1 MIYPSD
7 FESKIGFDRVR
18 SFISDMCTSPLGR
31 EAVDK
36 MKFSTSFRRIK
47 ESLTAVAEM
56 MTLIR
61 GGADIPLNHLNDV
74 RPYLVEIKAPGSF
87 MVADRLFRLLRILI
101 TVDEVGRFFS
111 RDGGEGDPESVLLA
125 MFGNIQQFPHIIS
138 RLNKVLNEFGEVKDN
153 ASPELYDIRDRL
165 RHARASV
172 SSVMRRVI
180 ERAAS
185 AGIIEPD
192 TAPALRDGRL
202 VIPVAAMS
210 KRSISGI
217 VHDRSATGKTVFV
230 EPAEVV
236 EASNRLRELEADER
250 REIIKVLI
258 EAANVIRPDI
268 EKIDDAIAEL
278 GLLDFICAKAKF
290 AIATGAELPNLSP
303 RVEIEWYSAVNPVL
317 LLSLRKQNREVVP
330 LTLTLNKKNRFLVIS
345 GPNAGGKSV
354 ALKTVGL
361 VQYMFQCGVLPTMRS
376 NSHVGIFSNIFI
388 DIGDEQSLENDLS
401 TYSSHLRN
409 MKFFLKNA
417 DTRTLVLA
425 DEIGSGTEPQIGGAL
440 ARSILEKLGE
450 AGTYGIVTTH
460 YQNIKTF
467 AAETTG
473 FINGAMLYDRSRLRP
488 LFQLSVGSPGS
499 SFAVEIAR
507 KIGLP
512 ADVVDKAQ
520 ELVGDEYVNADKYLL
535 DISRDKKYWS
545 EKRLKIKEQEL
556 KLNRTIEEADK
567 RATDLKEQRSRILS
581 EARKEAQDIVAGAN
595 ARIERTIREIK
606 EANAEREKTRE
617 VRRELEEYKR
627 NVSKDSS
634 STPRLLKDNPKLKK
648 RVQKSAKAI
657 PEKAVEQTVNLQPGA
672 YVKMEN
678 SAVTGRIIAIEG
690 KKAEVAFG
698 ALRTMVQLDK
708 LRTAQPPKSSAI
720 SVNVSS
726 SDDGNSH
733 SRRLNFNQELDVR
746 GMRTDEALQAV
757 TYFLDDAVQF
767 AASQVRI
774 LHGTGTG
781 ALRVAIRSLLA
792 SNPVVSSYHDEDVRF
807 GGAGITVVHLS

>member
-18 SFISDMCTSPLGR
+18 FHIAEMCTSSLGR
-31 EAVDK
+31 EAVKD
-36 MKFSTSFRRIK
+36 MNFSTSFHHVRDR
-47 ESLTAVAEM
+47 LRAVAEM
-56 MTLIR
+56 MVFIR
-61 GGADIPLNHLNDV
+61 GGADIPMNYLTDV
-74 RPYLVEIKAPGSF
+74 RPYLLEIKAPGSF
-87 MVADRLFRLLRILI
+87 MSAERLFRLHRILFTI
-101 TVDEVGRFFS
+101 SEVHRFFS
-111 RDGGEGDPESVLLA
+111 RDNEEDNTESVLVRL
-125 MFGNIQQFPHIIS
+125 FGCIRQFPHVITH
-138 RLNKVLNEFGEVKDN
+138 LNKILNEFGEVKDN
-153 ASPELYDIRDRL
+153 ASPELYEVRDRL
-165 RHARASV
+165 RKSRASV

-180 ERAAS
+180 ERAVS
-185 AGIIEPD
+185 SGLIEQD
-192 TAPALRDGRL
+192 TTPVLRDGRL

-250 REIIKVLI
+250 REVIKVLI
-258 EAANVIRPDI
+258 EAASILRP
-268 EKIDDAIAEL
+268 EIDNICEAVADM
-278 GLLDFICAKAKF
+278 GKLDFIHAKAKF
-290 AIATGAELPNLSP
+290 AIETDAELPHLSP
-303 RVEIEWYSAVNPVL
+303 RVELEWYSAINPVL
-317 LLSLRKQNREVVP
+317 LLSLRKQDREVVP
-330 LTLTLNKKNRFLVIS
+330 LSLTLNKKNRFLIIS

-361 VQYMFQCGVLPTMRS
+361 VQYMLQCGVLPTMRS

-388 DIGDEQSLENDLS
+388 DIGDEQSIENDLS

-417 DTRTLVLA
+417 DGRTLVLA

-450 AGTYGIVTTH
+450 AKTFGVVTTH

-467 AAETTG
+467 AAESPG
-473 FINGAMLYDRSRLRP
+473 FFNGAMLYDRSQLRP
-488 LFQLSVGSPGS
+488 LYRLSVGSPGS

-512 ADVVDKAQ
+512 PEVVDKAQ
-520 ELVGDEYVNADKYLL
+520 QLVGDEYINADKYLL
-535 DISRDKKYWS
+535 DITRDKKYWS

-556 KLNRTIEEADK
+556 KLNRTLEEADR
-567 RATDLKEQRSRILS
+567 RASDLKEQRAKILA
-581 EARKEAQDIVAGAN
+581 EARKEAQEIVAGAN

-606 EANAEREKTRE
+606 ESNAEREKTRQ
-617 VRRELEEYKR
+617 VRRELEEYKQK
-627 NVSKDSS
+627 VSDDSS
-634 STPRLLKDNPKLKK
+634 SVPEVLKESSRLK
-648 RVQKSAKAI
+648 RCKNNSAK
-657 PEKAVEQTVNLQPGA
+657 QTQNNQVKQIAEFHPGD

-678 SAVTGRIIAIEG
+678 SGVTGRIIAIEG

-698 ALRTMVQLDK
+698 ALRTLVQLEK
-708 LRTAQPPKSSAI
+708 LNSAQPPKSSGVTV
-720 SVNVSS
+720 SVSS
-726 SDDGNSH
+726 SDDSNSH
-733 SRRLNFNQELDVR
+733 SRRLNFNQEIDVR
-746 GMRTDEALQAV
+746 GMRADEALQAV

-767 AASQVRI
+767 AAPQVRI

-792 SNPVVSSYHDEDVRF
+792 SNPIVTSYHDEDVRF